1 MKRNI
6 IRLSLL
12 AIVVGVGWFAISQV
26 RQSQDQASDQE
37 SSTTALGT
45 EDLTGGDSQL
55 GFTARKQQPVSLE
68 SGSASSY
75 PQTPEPSRYGLASP
89 PSSQLQAMP
98 GTLSAGDEVALPI
111 GTPPDTNDARL
122 SDEAVPSAAVRN
134 APMESE
140 RTADGRYDSSAAVS
154 PPASFD
160 ARLAQSVPLRAPSS
174 DHNDSHG
181 YDSHGYD
188 TLRAQDTQL
197 PTELP
202 MARYP
207 APDASEGGFPSPQDA
222 TALLSRD
229 TDPQDAR
236 ESFAPSAFPQGP
248 TYTADSAYAPD
259 SAFAADSAYSSA
271 EMIGSDEG
279 SGRPGGEQL
288 EGAQTPG
295 LTLQKFAPA
304 EIQVGKEC
312 TFTIK
317 VRNTG
322 QIAVRGVELHD
333 EIPHGTRLVST
344 KPPAE
349 RGPRGELVWA
359 LGTLDIGE
367 EATTELRLM
376 PTAEGEIGS
385 VATLQFE
392 AQASVRTL
400 STRPELALRLNAP
413 RQVMIGED
421 AKIEIEIGNPGSG
434 AATNVMLIEDV
445 PEGFLHPAGQS
456 LEFEIGTLEPGET
469 RQLELMMTAETAGRV
484 INTLTARGDAGL
496 DVQESIEVE
505 IIAPEL
511 EVGLKGPTRRY
522 LDRKASY
529 TVSVNN
535 PGTAAAKDI
544 ELVTRLP
551 KGMKFLKANNSG
563 LYDAATHS
571 VYWSLAELPAKQRGT
586 VELVALPVEAGELML
601 HVEGKAG
608 QGLQH
613 EASQA
618 VLVEGVSAIMF
629 EVVDLADPIEVG
641 GETTYEVRVVNQ
653 GSKAAT
659 NVRIAALIPPGMT
672 AVTAGGPT
680 KHVIQNGRVLF
691 EPLRRLAPKADATYR
706 IQVQGV
712 QPGDQR
718 VLVKVRTD
726 EVTKP
731 VTKEES
737 TRVYADE

>member
-12 AIVVGVGWFAISQV
+12 AIVACVGWFAISHV
-26 RQSQDQASDQE
+26 RQSQEEAPA
-37 SSTTALGT
+37 TALGT
-45 EDLTGGDSQL
+45 SDLTGSDSQL
-55 GFTARKQQPVSLE
+55 GFTARNTQPVPLE
-68 SGSASSY
+68 SGPAS
-75 PQTPEPSRYGLASP
+75 PFAQTPESSRYELASP
-89 PSSQLQAMP
+89 PPSQFQAMP
-98 GTLSAGDEVALPI
+98 STLPAGDEVTLPI
-111 GTPPDTNDARL
+111 GTTPDANDARL
-122 SDEAVPSAAVRN
+122 SDDVTSSADGRN
-134 APMESE
+134 ALIEGE
-140 RTADGRYDSSAAVS
+140 RTADGRYDGSAAIS
-154 PPASFD
+154 PPAHFD
-160 ARLAQSVPLRAPSS
+160 ARFSQSVPLPAPSS
-174 DHNDSHG
+174 DRNESHP
-181 YDSHGYD
+181 YD
-188 TLRAQDTQL
+188 TMRAQDTQ
-197 PTELP
+197 PSAELP
-202 MARYP
+202 IARYP
-207 APDASEGGFPSPQDA
+207 TPDAGDGRFPSPQDA
-222 TALLSRD
+222 TASLSRVA
-229 TDPQDAR
+229 DPHGAR
-236 ESFAPSAFPQGP
+236 ESLAPSAFPQDPAYG
-248 TYTADSAYAPD
+248 ADSAFP
-259 SAFAADSAYSSA
+259 ADSVYSSA
-271 EMIGSDEG
+271 EMLGSDEG
-279 SGRPGGEQL
+279 SGRPGGEEL
-288 EGAQTPG
+288 DGAQTPG

-359 LGTLDIGE
+359 LGTLGIGE
-367 EATTELRLM
+367 EATAELRLM

-392 AQASVRTL
+392 AQASVRTI
-400 STRPELALRLNAP
+400 STRPLLALRLNGP
-413 RQVMIGED
+413 RQVMIGEE

-434 AATNVMLIEDV
+434 AATNVMLVEDV

-469 RQLELMMTAETAGRV
+469 RQLELMMTAETAGHV

-496 DVQESIEVE
+496 NVQESIEVE

-511 EVGLKGPTRRY
+511 EVGLKGPSRRY
-522 LDRKASY
+522 LERRASY

-551 KGMKFLKANNSG
+551 KGMEFIKANNSG

-586 VELVALPVEAGELML
+586 VELVALPVESGELTI
-601 HVEGKAG
+601 HVEGKAD

-613 EASQA
+613 ETSQS
-618 VLVEGVSAIMF
+618 VLVEGISAIMF

-659 NVRIAALIPPGMT
+659 NVRIVALIPPGMT

-680 KHVIQNGRVLF
+680 KHVIQDGRVLF
-691 EPLRRLAPKADATYR
+691 EPLRRLAPKADTTYR
-706 IQVQGV
+706 IQVQGM
-712 QPGDQR
+712 QPGDMR
-718 VLVKVRTD
+718 VRVQVRTD